1 MSDYFKMVKI
11 LYTIYNIVYFPCS
24 DVGVVMGAKYGELSE
39 MTRTEYEKLVTTQ
52 TKVEESAKFS
62 AFITSGSTSL
72 TETERKEGEK
82 FKKATKNQR
91 IFSFGAKP
99 PTDGN
104 PVTWANSV
112 FDNPMPLSYTLKPIY
127 EVLTEKYIDETPDLK

>member
-1 MSDYFKMVKI
+1 
-11 LYTIYNIVYFPCS
+11 
-24 DVGVVMGAKYGELSE
+24 MGAKYGELSE